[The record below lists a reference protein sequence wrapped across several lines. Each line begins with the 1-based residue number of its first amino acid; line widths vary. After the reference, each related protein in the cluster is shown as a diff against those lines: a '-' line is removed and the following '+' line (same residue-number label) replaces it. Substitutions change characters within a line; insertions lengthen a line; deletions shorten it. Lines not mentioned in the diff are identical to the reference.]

1 MMNRAEVERKTV
13 SKVIKSLMKSHNCL
27 KKSKDSKKK
36 VSKKGGRG
44 WSRIHRSCDF
54 GERRGSGLD
63 VTMRN
68 KEDSGPTFGK

>member
-36 VSKKGGRG
+36 SKDSKKGGRG

-54 GERRGSGLD
+54 GERKEGKWSGCD
-63 VTMRN
+63 NEEQRR
-68 KEDSGPTFGK
+68 